1 MPEPAAASSEADREG
16 WAGAAAA
23 GETVAGGLAAVA
35 AFLGAL
41 PSTPDHRAAGAAAA
55 RLMLASDWGAGHQSE
70 ASECRSCPVC
80 RLLAA
85 ARTVAP
91 DVVDAIEEALDA
103 LVAAIAEEF
112 EPTEERSTTWD

>member
-1 MPEPAAASSEADREG
+1 M
-16 WAGAAAA
+16 
-23 GETVAGGLAAVA
+23 AGGLAAVA

-55 RLMLASDWGAGHQSE
+55 RLMLASGWGADHQPE

-85 ARTVAP
+85 VRTVAP
-91 DVVDAIEEALDA
+91 EVVDAIGEALDA
-103 LVAAIAEEF
+103 LVEAMASEL
-112 EPTEERSTTWD
+112 EPTEERSTTWE